1 MTIIFLILA
10 ICIVVGLVLF
20 VTTRTVFFL
29 SYRERRLTASLTVLG
44 CGVHYADGRIGIGC
58 GRLVHYF
65 KPSPEEPRKKK
76 KAKKAEREAAK
87 EGKKP
92 KKGRRMKLGVILR
105 IAKALF
111 LFVVDML
118 SRIRYDGGELT
129 VVPVIADPAIAG
141 MAYGW
146 GQAFYGVFPA
156 LRRTID
162 VVPTY
167 GREKSRLSGHIAL
180 SFPNRGI
187 VVPVWRLLRNMPIKE
202 LIRHRFSG
210 RGG

>member
-1 MTIIFLILA
+1 MTTVFLILA
-10 ICIVVGLVLF
+10 ICIMAGLVLF
-20 VTTRTVFFL
+20 LTTRTVFFL

-44 CGVHYADGRIGIGC
+44 CGVRYAEGQVGIGC

-76 KAKKAEREAAK
+76 KAKRDAAK
-87 EGKKP
+87 KK
-92 KKGRRMKLGVILR
+92 KKRKTERLKLRVILR
-105 IAKALF
+105 IVKALF
-111 LFVVDML
+111 LFVVDLL
-118 SRIRYDGGELT
+118 SRIRYDGGELR

-146 GQAFYGVFPA
+146 GRALYGMFPD
-156 LRRTID
+156 LRHTID
-162 VVPTY
+162 VSPTY
-167 GREKSRLSGHIAL
+167 GQEKSRFSGHVAL

-187 VVPVWRLLRNMPIKE
+187 VVPVWRLLRNLPIKE

-210 RGG
+210 RGR

>member
-1 MTIIFLILA
+1 MTIIFLIVA

-20 VTTRTVFFL
+20 LTTRTVFFL
-29 SYRERRLTASLTVLG
+29 LYRERHLVASLTILG
-44 CGVHYADGRIGIGC
+44 CGIRYADGRIGIGC
-58 GRLVHYF
+58 GRIVHYF
-65 KPSPEEPRKKK
+65 KPSTEESRKKK
-76 KAKKAEREAAK
+76 KDKKAKRAAAKKE
-87 EGKKP
+87 KKP

-118 SRIRYDGGELT
+118 SRVRYDGGELT
-129 VVPVIADPAIAG
+129 AVPVIADPAIAG
-141 MAYGW
+141 MAFGW
-146 GQAFYGVFPA
+146 GQAFYGMFPE

-162 VVPTY
+162 VIPTY
-167 GREKSRLSGHIAL
+167 GQEKSRLSGHFAV

-187 VVPVWRLLRNMPIKE
+187 IVPVWRLLRNLPIIE